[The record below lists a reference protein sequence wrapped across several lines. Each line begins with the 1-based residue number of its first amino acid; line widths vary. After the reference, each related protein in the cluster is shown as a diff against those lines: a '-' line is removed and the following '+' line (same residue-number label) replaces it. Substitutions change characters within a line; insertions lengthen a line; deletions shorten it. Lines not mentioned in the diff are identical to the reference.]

1 MEEWSIKVEGRRP
14 PEDGGWF
21 EADELELVGES
32 LAEHYP
38 AVGGGP
44 SLEARI
50 TVEADS
56 AGEALSRAVKLYSQ
70 AVAEALDEEI
80 EVVAVEVMTAERLD
94 EELLGIDDREVLL
107 GVAETAELLGVS
119 KTRVGNLREQS
130 YFPEPVVE
138 LASGPVWRRIDL
150 KGFERRWDRRSG
162 PKTARTLREA
172 REALGR
178 SLGEVAE
185 AVHLPKDVLLKVE
198 RGRIASQTLPK
209 KLLDRLGEVL
219 SRSGEQIRDLVE
231 ASGTRAGVEPR
242 TVLYKAKGSP
252 KEPAGEPERFEN
264 ALRRSP
270 NLDREHRT
278 EWLTEG
284 ERSDRE
290 GRK

>member
-56 AGEALSRAVKLYSQ
+56 AGEALSRALGFYEE
-70 AVAEALDEEI
+70 AVRQVLGEEI
-80 EVVAVEVMTAERLD
+80 EVVAVEVMTSSRL
-94 EELLGIDDREVLL
+94 EEALLGIDDREVLL
-107 GVAETAELLGVS
+107 GVSEAAEFLGVS

-130 YFPEPVVE
+130 YFPEPVQE

-172 REALGR
+172 REGLKHG
-178 SLGEVAE
+178 LGEVAE
-185 AVHLPKDVLLKVE
+185 AVNLPKDVLLKLE
-198 RGRIASQTLPK
+198 RGRIAAWSLPG

-219 SRSGEQIRDLVE
+219 ARSSDQIRALVE
-231 ASGTRAGVEPR
+231 ATNVEPR
-242 TVLYKAKGSP
+242 TVLYKAKGAP
-252 KEPAGEPERFEN
+252 KVPAVEPELFEE
-264 ALRRSP
+264 ALQRSP
-270 NLDREHRT
+270 NFNEEHRK
-278 EWLTEG
+278 EWLTQSRRG
-284 ERSDRE
+284 DRE
-290 GRK
+290 DWQ

>member
-38 AVGGGP
+38 ALGGGP

-56 AGEALSRAVKLYSQ
+56 AGEALSRAVRLYSQ

-80 EVVAVEVMTAERLD
+80 EVVAVEVMTAERLE

-231 ASGTRAGVEPR
+231 SSTRTGVEPR
-242 TVLYKAKGSP
+242 SVLYKAKGSP
-252 KEPAGEPERFEN
+252 KEPAGEPERFED
-264 ALRRSP
+264 ALGRST
-270 NLDREHRT
+270 NLDQEQQT
-278 EWLTEG
+278 DWLTEDEG
-284 ERSDRE
+284 TDRE

>member
-38 AVGGGP
+38 ALGGGP

-56 AGEALSRAVKLYSQ
+56 AEEALSRALGFYEKAVHQ
-70 AVAEALDEEI
+70 ALGEGI
-80 EVVAVEVMTAERLD
+80 EVVAVEVMTAARL
-94 EELLGIDDREVLL
+94 EEDLLGLDDREILL
-107 GVAETAELLGVS
+107 GVAEAAEFLGVS

-130 YFPEPVVE
+130 YFPEPAVE

-172 REALGR
+172 REGLEY
-178 SLGEVAE
+178 SLGEVAD
-185 AVHLPKDVLLKVE
+185 AVHLPKDVLLKLE
-198 RGRIASQTLPK
+198 RGRIAAQTLPV
-209 KLLDRLGEVL
+209 KLFDRLGEILRRSREQVL
-219 SRSGEQIRDLVE
+219 TLAEATNVE
-231 ASGTRAGVEPR
+231 SR
-242 TVLYKAKGSP
+242 TVLYKAKRSP
-252 KEPAGEPERFEN
+252 KEPSGEPASFEE
-264 ALRRSP
+264 ALRQSP
-270 NLDREHRT
+270 NLPEEYRKD
-278 EWLTEG
+278 WLTEDDTT
-284 ERSDRE
+284 ERGADRE

>member
-14 PEDGGWF
+14 AEDAGWF
-21 EADELELVGES
+21 EVDELELVGEA

-44 SLEARI
+44 SLEARM

-56 AGEALSRAVKLYSQ
+56 AEEALSRALGFYEEAVRQ
-70 AVAEALDEEI
+70 ALGEGI
-80 EVVAVEVMTAERLD
+80 EVVAVEVMTAARLE
-94 EELLGIDDREVLL
+94 EELLGLDDREVLL
-107 GVAETAELLGVS
+107 GVAEAAEFLGVS

-130 YFPEPVVE
+130 YFPEPVQE

-150 KGFERRWDRRSG
+150 KGFERKWDRRSG

-172 REALGR
+172 REGFGH

-185 AVHLPKDVLLKVE
+185 VVHLPKDVLLKLE
-198 RGRIASQTLPK
+198 RGRIAAQTLPE

-219 SRSGEQIRDLVE
+219 ARSSDQIRALVE
-231 ASGTRAGVEPR
+231 APNIEPR
-242 TVLYKAKGSP
+242 TVLYKAKGGLKRP
-252 KEPAGEPERFEN
+252 AKEPELFEE

-270 NLDREHRT
+270 KLDKEHRKD
-278 EWLTEG
+278 WLTKSG
-284 ERSDRE
+284 RSDRE